1 MKITLLYTEVCGFSR
16 EMADCVV
23 AGLADFFDETPYYLE
38 IKLMN
43 TEYHQEVDTQFLAES
58 QAILLGTPVVDS
70 YVSKQIHKFIIY
82 EKDLDLRGKLG
93 AFATTDGMQQN
104 AEVAAER
111 LIMEMI
117 MRGMLVCTGGATD
130 GRHVDES
137 AYNSYIGNQMRLF
150 GKRIAGTICELYSKD
165 M

>member
-16 EMADCVV
+16 EMADCVA
-23 AGLADFFDETPYYLE
+23 AGLTDYFDATPYYLE

-43 TEYHQEVDTQFLAES
+43 SEHHEEVDSQFLKES
-58 QAILLGTPVVDS
+58 HAILLGTPVVDA

-93 AFATTDGMQQN
+93 VFATTNGMQQN
-104 AEVAAER
+104 AEVAAEW

-117 MRGMLVCTGGATD
+117 KRGMLVCTGGAAD
-130 GRHVDES
+130 GRHIGET
-137 AYNSYIGNQMRLF
+137 AFNSYIGSQMRLF
-150 GKRIAGTICELYSKD
+150 GRRIAGTINELYGKD

>member
-16 EMADCVV
+16 EMADYVA
-23 AGLADFFDETPYYLE
+23 AGLADYFDETPYYLE
-38 IKLMN
+38 VKLMN
-43 TEYHQEVDTQFLAES
+43 TEHHQEVDTQFIEES
-58 QAILLGTPVVDS
+58 QAVLLATPVVDA

-82 EKDLDLRGKLG
+82 EQELNLCGKLA

-104 AEVAAER
+104 AEAAASR

-117 MRGMLVCTGGATD
+117 KRGMLVCTGGAAS
-130 GRHVDES
+130 GRNIDES
-137 AYNSYIGNQMRLF
+137 EFNSYIGSQMRLF
-150 GKRIAGTICELYSKD
+150 GKRIAGTITELYGKD